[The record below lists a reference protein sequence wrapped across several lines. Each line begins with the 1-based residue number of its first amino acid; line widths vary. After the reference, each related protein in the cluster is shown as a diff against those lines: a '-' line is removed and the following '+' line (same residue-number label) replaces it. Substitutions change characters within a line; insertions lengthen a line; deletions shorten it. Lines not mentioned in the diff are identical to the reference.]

1 MLSSARILRSLSA
14 LHFYFILQKLFLSYL
29 KPGSIPG
36 RWARLLLGVDQ
47 QYPEVIHSPQH
58 RPALS
63 ASRRSLSARY
73 AQALR
78 ASGGPCGNGRMSTV
92 RRAVSRCLGPE
103 ECGVDWVGNGA
114 TLAAY
119 RQWYGACGTACSRV
133 EG

>member
-1 MLSSARILRSLSA
+1 MHATPPTPTMPATGVRLVTFGSSKTILR
-14 LHFYFILQKLFLSYL
+14 
-29 KPGSIPG
+29 
-36 RWARLLLGVDQ
+36 VDQ

-58 RPALS
+58 LPALS
-63 ASRRSLSARY
+63 VSRRFLSARY

-103 ECGVDWVGNGA
+103 ECGIDWVGNGA

-119 RQWYGACGTACSRV
+119 RQW
-133 EG
+133 